1 MTPLRRSLVAATAL
15 SVMAVPSFQTLAQA
29 VGHDA
34 ARPQNPYTAAAAQ
47 AVLPAGD
54 VIADLA
60 FDSRATLPRLAPTAL
75 QRRAVAAFRGAQVT
89 WNATGTPRM
98 ITIPGGALSGR
109 SDAAPATIAR
119 AWLRT
124 HAAAFGLRSAD
135 ISRLTLIRDHE
146 LPDIGATVVSFSQT
160 FGSVVSGYGA
170 ILTVLVDR
178 SGRVVHYA
186 GDPVRSSRLT
196 GSFDIT
202 PAEALGGV
210 IKGLV
215 PTLTGFVAK
224 ATGDVAG
231 GYQVFGGG
239 VLGADQYVRKVAFP
253 TPSGGRA
260 AYAVL
265 SILGPDSAYA
275 TIVDAATGR
284 PLLRKSL
291 VQFESDGS
299 VFENYPGAAKG
310 GKQVVRSFGPTESS
324 PGGYVDPTGLLGL
337 PGVTLLGNN
346 ADAAKAWTV
355 PLVAADQYNRT
366 ISPTSSFQ
374 FGFPDAWRT
383 SGGATGSFV
392 DDADAASTN
401 LFWHHN
407 RIHDEYYEFGFTES
421 GGNFQLL
428 NNGGGSSPLGGDPI
442 IGGAQSGALNLTSAV
457 IALGRNNANMLTL
470 PDGIPGFTNM
480 YLWEPVD
487 DAFEGKPR
495 DGDFDATIIQHEYSH
510 GLSNRYVGGGG
521 LGSLGTT
528 QSGAMGE
535 GWGDWYA
542 MNHLFREGLT
552 RTAVV
557 AAYVGDKHRGIR
569 NWNYDENPL
578 TYGEYGYDLTGPEVH
593 ADGEMWTATLWE
605 LRRNIL
611 RAVGGNQ
618 AKASDI
624 AEHIVT
630 DAMPLSPQAPSM
642 LDMRDAI
649 VKAAEV
655 RYGRTYLD
663 EVWHAF
669 ANRGMGVSAKTK
681 GETDTEPVPG
691 FDVPTKAENGR
702 ITFTIVNA
710 STGKPVKGIRVL
722 GGEFEARATP
732 VATTNRAG
740 IAKAPFVEGSHEIT
754 FQAPGFGIQHANLR
768 VTGDRVVR
776 IALRPNVLSAQ
787 TGAKVVKATSEQ
799 AATPASA
806 ILDDTEATS
815 WRTADAGA
823 PYNDGKPA
831 SVVVK
836 LGQRSSI
843 DTLGVSVYKP
853 TTAPRFAA
861 AKQVK
866 VETSTDGKR
875 WSVAKVASF
884 SFTGPRPT
892 APDLN
897 LQTLKLAKPV
907 SASFVRVTPLKTFGD
922 GATNAGTAIVAEVQ
936 AFGSTRGVTP
946 KAPKPDKPKTVSGD
960 VAVGNIAQASL
971 LGLDPYRPGVTEL
984 SWSCPGLP
992 SANGVDASFNEVPKG
1007 YGDGQH
1013 LATLKADVPIGEFQV
1028 WFYDESC
1035 TAIAGGGFILD
1046 GESAVVPAGAAYVG
1060 FLLMYGAGATY
1071 SITITDPQ

>member
-1 MTPLRRSLVAATAL
+1 MTALRRSLFAATAL
-15 SVMAVPSFQTLAQA
+15 AVVAVPSLQNLAQA
-29 VGHDA
+29 AGKDA
-34 ARPQNPYTAAAAQ
+34 DRPANPYTAAASQ

-54 VIADLA
+54 VIADLQ
-60 FDSRATLPRLAPTAL
+60 FDSRSTLPRLAPTAV
-75 QRRAVAAFRGAQVT
+75 QKRAVAALRGAQVT
-89 WNATGTPRM
+89 WNRAGTPRM
-98 ITIPGGALSGR
+98 ISVPGGALSR
-109 SDAAPATIAR
+109 ASDAAPASIAR
-119 AWLRT
+119 SWLRT
-124 HAAAFGLRSAD
+124 HAAAFGLSSSD
-135 ISRLTLIRDHE
+135 IARLTLIRDHE
-146 LPDIGATVVSFSQT
+146 LPGIGATVISFSQT
-160 FGSVVSGYGA
+160 FGGVVSGYGG
-170 ILTVLVDR
+170 ILTVLVDK
-178 SGRVVHYA
+178 SGRVVLYS

-196 GSFDIT
+196 GSFDLT
-202 PAEALGGV
+202 PAAALTGV
-210 IKGLV
+210 VKGLV

-224 ATGDVAG
+224 ATGAVAG

-253 TPSGGRA
+253 TPTGGRA

-291 VQFESDGS
+291 VQYESDGS
-299 VFENYPGAAKG
+299 VYENYPGAAKG
-310 GKQVVRSFGPTESS
+310 GKQVVRSFGPTKQS

-366 ISPTSSFQ
+366 ISPTSQ
-374 FGFPDAWRT
+374 FRFDFPDAWRT

-392 DDADAASTN
+392 EDADAASTN

-407 RIHDEYYEFGFTES
+407 RIHDEYYEFGFTETA
-421 GGNFQLL
+421 GNFQLL
-428 NNGGGSSPLGGDPI
+428 NNGGGSLPLGGDPI
-442 IGGAQSGALNLTSAV
+442 VGGAQSGALNLTSAV

-495 DGDFDATIIQHEYSH
+495 DGDFDATIIQHEYTH

-528 QSGAMGE
+528 QGGAMGE
-535 GWGDWYA
+535 GWSDWYA
-542 MNHLFREGLT
+542 MNHLYREGLS

-578 TYGEYGYDLTGPEVH
+578 TFGEYGYDLTGPEVH
-593 ADGEMWTATLWE
+593 ADGELWTAVLWE
-605 LRRNIL
+605 MRRNIL
-611 RAVGGNQ
+611 RAIGGNQ

-630 DAMPLSPQAPSM
+630 DAMPLTPAGPTM
-642 LDMRDAI
+642 LDARDGI

-655 RYGRTYLD
+655 RYGKKYLD
-663 EVWHAF
+663 EIWQAF
-669 ANRGMGVSAKTK
+669 ANRGMGVSAKTA
-681 GETDTEPVPG
+681 GEADTEPTPG
-691 FDVPTKAENGR
+691 FDMPAKSDNGR
-702 ITFTIVNA
+702 ITFKVVNA

-722 GGEFEARATP
+722 GGEFEARSTP
-732 VATTNRAG
+732 VATTNKG
-740 IAKAPFVEGSHEIT
+740 GLAKAAFVKGTHLLT
-754 FQAPGFGIQHANLR
+754 LQAPGFGIQHETLR

-776 IALRPNVLSAQ
+776 IALRPNVLSTQ
-787 TGAKVVKATSEQ
+787 TGAKVLKSTSEQ

-815 WRTADAGA
+815 WRTADAGRA
-823 PYNDGKPA
+823 YNDGKDA

-861 AKQVK
+861 ARQVK

-875 WSVAKVASF
+875 WTVAKVASF

-897 LQTLKLAKPV
+897 LQTLRLAKPV

-922 GATNAGTAIVAEVQ
+922 GATNAGTAIVSEVQ

-946 KAPKPDKPKTVSGD
+946 KAPKPDKPKKVSGD

-984 SWSCPGLP
+984 SWTCPDLP
-992 SANGVDASFNEVPKG
+992 SANGVDASFNRVPKG

-1035 TAIAGGGFILD
+1035 AAIPGGGFVLD

-1060 FLLMYGAGATY
+1060 FLLMYGAGASYT
-1071 SITITDPQ
+1071 ITITDPR